1 MRVNRE
7 RVNGEPADAP
17 PARRARELT
26 GDGSAGVLR
35 LQRAAGNRAVTRLL
49 ARAPRT
55 DERTPAVPWRGEVA
69 ASWNAA
75 LRRRPNKDP
84 DNPHDGILADLERGT
99 EVIVVGQERGW
110 LRAEVTVGGKKL
122 AGYISHELVR
132 HLGPVVQAPPPI
144 DLSEP
149 LDLDLGVFGSSGAFV
164 ALKRAANRRVAI
176 PDWEPTKE
184 ERGDLDRAA
193 DTLENTGRYV
203 VDRSTFVVSF
213 APSSSGGKLTVTTID
228 DFILFVEAIENEY
241 PQATPGEV
249 AGEIRQ
255 IQFSGGN
262 WETLLNSPG
271 ISESGRAVDIENPA
285 NPIAKR
291 FDIPALKAN
300 HKLATADGE
309 VDVLHV
315 VSGIDAALNGAPTK
329 PVSDEQE
336 DQLKFKTMTAA
347 HGGDPR
353 DFATWS
359 GDLGQ
364 AYADYL
370 SARFVEGKKDAKL
383 LRYMESAATPAEL
396 LGDIHGYIA
405 LNVFARTPP
414 PVRTGWFLTGND
426 ATVSNVL
433 RTLYQ
438 VRKKGTAGAAT
449 YQSLFEEVSGKP
461 GGDLKSFVTARA
473 LAFARIWYVKNAK
486 AARGTVGSAKHAGS
500 IDKAEIL
507 EGLLKEFDALHADNE
522 RDAAAE
528 DRIAEVIGRFLPM
541 LGGSTD

>member
-1 MRVNRE
+1 MRVSRE
-7 RVNGEPADAP
+7 PVSREPVDAP
-17 PARRARELT
+17 PARRARERT
-26 GDGSAGVLR
+26 ADGSADVLR

-49 ARAPRT
+49 ARAPKT
-55 DERTPAVPWRGEVA
+55 EERAPAVPWRGEVT

-75 LRRRPNKDP
+75 LRRRPSKDP
-84 DNPHDGILADLERGT
+84 ANPYEGIVADLERGT

-122 AGYISHELVR
+122 AGYISRELVR
-132 HLGPVVQAPPPI
+132 HVGPVVQAPPPI
-144 DLSEP
+144 DLSQP
-149 LDLDLGVFGSSGAFV
+149 LDLGVLVPSAAFV
-164 ALKRAANRRVAI
+164 ALKRAANRRIAI

-184 ERGDLDRAA
+184 ERRELDLAA
-193 DTLENTGRYV
+193 DTLENSGRYL
-203 VDRSTFVVSF
+203 VDRSTFAVSF
-213 APSSSGGKLTVTTID
+213 ASSSYGKLTVTTIE
-228 DFILFVEAIENEY
+228 DFILFVEAVENEY

-255 IQFSGGN
+255 IQFAGGN

-271 ISESGRAVDIENPA
+271 ISDGGRPVDIENPA

-291 FDIPALKAN
+291 FDIAALKAN
-300 HKLATADGE
+300 HKLTTAYGD

-315 VSGIDAALNGAPTK
+315 VAGIDAALNGSPKSAAS
-329 PVSDEQE
+329 VEEE

-370 SARFVEGKKDAKL
+370 SARHVEGKKDAKL
-383 LRYMESAATPAEL
+383 LRHLESAAPPAEL

-405 LNVFARTPP
+405 LNVFNRTPP
-414 PVRTGWFLTGND
+414 PVRTGWFMTGQD

-433 RTLYQ
+433 RTLYL
-438 VRKKGTAGAAT
+438 VRKHGTAGAAT
-449 YQSLFEEVSGKP
+449 YQSLLEEASGKS
-461 GGDLKSFVTARA
+461 GGDLKAFVTARA
-473 LAFARIWYVKNAK
+473 VAFARIWYVKNAK
-486 AARGTVGSAKHAGS
+486 SARGDFGSAKHAGS
-500 IDKAEIL
+500 LDKSVIL

-522 RDAAAE
+522 RNAAPE
-528 DRIAEVIGRFLPM
+528 DQLGTVIGRFLPM
-541 LGGSTD
+541 LGGSLD